1 MLTKFCLF
9 TQHHWQLGAGF
20 LKQTTPVSPPYRVS
34 PIQPVLAK
42 AVHTD
47 GDDAYLIGSQSNQA
61 GLVPVYLF
69 PDCQCA
75 LSSETLYPAEEYYR
89 LREIL
94 RNDPSAFDDQCDLF
108 RSYPLDWYKELAL
121 YAMRCVARTHGSPM
135 AESVHD
141 QSGQT
146 AHDIS
151 KAIFEEQDLFDP
163 YTDAA
168 FLAAAERILP
178 WYIRRYVNR

>member
-1 MLTKFCLF
+1 MLGVSAPSILSNRRVGSVAGGA
-9 TQHHWQLGAGF
+9 QL
-20 LKQTTPVSPPYRVS
+20 PR
-34 PIQPVLAK
+34 

-121 YAMRCVARTHGSPM
+121 T
-135 AESVHD
+135 
-141 QSGQT
+141 
-146 AHDIS
+146 
-151 KAIFEEQDLFDP
+151 L
-163 YTDAA
+163 
-168 FLAAAERILP
+168 
-178 WYIRRYVNR
+178 

>member
-1 MLTKFCLF
+1 
-9 TQHHWQLGAGF
+9 
-20 LKQTTPVSPPYRVS
+20 
-34 PIQPVLAK
+34 
-42 AVHTD
+42 
-47 GDDAYLIGSQSNQA
+47 
-61 GLVPVYLF
+61 
-69 PDCQCA
+69 
-75 LSSETLYPAEEYYR
+75 
-89 LREIL
+89 
-94 RNDPSAFDDQCDLF
+94 
-108 RSYPLDWYKELAL
+108 
-121 YAMRCVARTHGSPM
+121 M

>member
-1 MLTKFCLF
+1 M
-9 TQHHWQLGAGF
+9 
-20 LKQTTPVSPPYRVS
+20 
-34 PIQPVLAK
+34 
-42 AVHTD
+42 
-47 GDDAYLIGSQSNQA
+47 
-61 GLVPVYLF
+61 YLF

>member
-1 MLTKFCLF
+1 MLGVSAPSILSNRRVGSVAGGA
-9 TQHHWQLGAGF
+9 QLAQG
-20 LKQTTPVSPPYRVS
+20 S
-34 PIQPVLAK
+34 
-42 AVHTD
+42 HTD